1 MTPVEA
7 VVDVFAKAAVG
18 DWPAVAAHMADDLV
32 IHEPASLPYG
42 GEWRGADAMKNLFA
56 SVMGYWDDPD
66 INVLRVVGDDEWVV
80 AILRFEVT
88 SKLTGNRIVQ
98 RMTEVSRFAGGKIVE
113 TYIHYFDTA
122 LVAREAGP
130 KR

>member
-42 GEWRGADAMKNLFA
+42 GEWHGADAMRDLFTG
-56 SVMGYWDDPD
+56 VMGYWDDPD
-66 INVLRVVGDDEWVV
+66 ITILRIVGDADWVV
-80 AILRFEVT
+80 AILSFAMT

-98 RMTEVSRFAGGKIVE
+98 RMTEVSRIAGGKIAE
-113 TYIHYFDTA
+113 IHIHYFDTA

-130 KR
+130 RR